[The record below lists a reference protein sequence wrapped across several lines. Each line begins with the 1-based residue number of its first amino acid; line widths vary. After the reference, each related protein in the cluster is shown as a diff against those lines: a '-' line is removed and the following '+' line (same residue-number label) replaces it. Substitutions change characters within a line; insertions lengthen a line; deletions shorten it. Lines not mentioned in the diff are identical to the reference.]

1 MIAMIW
7 SPVPQIGML
16 EGSNRSRVTDLA
28 EARRGTY
35 LKPD

>member
-1 MIAMIW
+1 VVA
-7 SPVPQIGML
+7 ML